1 MPFSARKMQFD
12 ISASWDQEL
21 TNLGRRSL
29 KRNIIWK
36 QTFTCQSSGWTYWGR
51 DRCSTFPCKDTLT
64 AAGMLAWVRNTRGR
78 VRSGPVLLTWTG
90 QFGYEVFRCLIWIR
104 HVWRTWSCVGLP
116 CSGLLANQE
125 VKKKLFSWRI
135 WKDTFTQTFHWY
147 WCYNSIVRET
157 VSNVT

>member
-1 MPFSARKMQFD
+1 MATGPTCTKMATGPTWEEGVLNKILFGNKHSPVNHPDELIGVETGVQHFHVRTPSRLPVCWPGWGTPEAEQGRVQCFSPGQGR
-12 ISASWDQEL
+12 
-21 TNLGRRSL
+21 LGE
-29 KRNIIWK
+29 I
-36 QTFTCQSSGWTYWGR
+36 
-51 DRCSTFPCKDTLT
+51 
-64 AAGMLAWVRNTRGR
+64 RNTKYSD
-78 VRSGPVLLTWTG
+78 VWI
-90 QFGYEVFRCLIWIR
+90 IWIR

-135 WKDTFTQTFHWY
+135 WKDTFTQSFHWY